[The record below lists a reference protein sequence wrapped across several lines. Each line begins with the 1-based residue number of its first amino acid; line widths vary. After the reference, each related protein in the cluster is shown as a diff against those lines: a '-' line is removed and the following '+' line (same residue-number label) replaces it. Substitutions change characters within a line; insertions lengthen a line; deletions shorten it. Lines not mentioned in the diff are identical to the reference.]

1 MVSDACWNAHHL
13 QASSFKSQTCFAMYK
28 VDPSKG
34 IMFNKLPNILRPLLH
49 AHGKAFQ
56 ESKVALPRTPV
67 PRIFGVF
74 TDTRRLSGENCN
86 IGAWCSMVLS
96 SASNEATLGCRV
108 LKVSRC
114 KVRRGAQDEFLWFE
128 ITSPCGEHTS
138 ILIVEKYI
146 GGTCK
151 GFSDFNP
158 LETRCLPFSFSFS
171 FSITPNGGCD
181 VDYGALLI
189 TKNTKA
195 YENLR
200 RKLAKC
206 HHMCTLTFSGEV
218 KPSAHELA
226 ALLRVF
232 WEDKTMYDVGNTQC
246 HLFAGTMFDALKNLF
261 PDAVQETHQ
270 HRGGKCN
277 IVMVHTKD
285 DVDQVCEK
293 YHKARTAWAEKKRR
307 EEEKVE
313 ERQRVLHDLR
323 ETAKRER
330 ELCQAMKEAAKRERE
345 RRRAVEEENAK
356 LRQQLEAV
364 MKERGITS

>member
-1 MVSDACWNAHHL
+1 M
-13 QASSFKSQTCFAMYK
+13 
-28 VDPSKG
+28 DPSKG
-34 IMFNKLPNILRPLLH
+34 IMFNKLPNVLRPLFR

-56 ESKVALPRTPV
+56 KSKAPRPRTPL
-67 PRIFGVF
+67 PQIPGVF
-74 TDTRRLSGENCN
+74 TDTCRLSGEKHN
-86 IGAWCSMVLS
+86 IGSWCTVVHS

-158 LETRCLPFSFSFS
+158 LAARCLPFSFSFS
-171 FSITPNGGCD
+171 FSIAPNGGCR

-195 YENLR
+195 YKNLR

-206 HHMCTLTFSGEV
+206 RHMCTLTFSGEV

-226 ALLRVF
+226 TLLRVF
-232 WEDKTMYDVGNTQC
+232 SEDKTMYDVGDTQC
-246 HLFAGTMFDALKNLF
+246 RLFAGTMFDALKNLF
-261 PDAVQETHQ
+261 PDAMQDTHQ

-277 IVMVHTKD
+277 IMTVHTKD

-293 YHKARTAWAEKKRR
+293 YHEARTVWATKRQR
-307 EEEKVE
+307 EEQKEKE
-313 ERQRVLHDLR
+313 MQQVLHDLY
-323 ETAKRER
+323 
-330 ELCQAMKEAAKRERE
+330 EATKRERE
-345 RRRAVEEENAK
+345 RLRAAEEENAK

-364 MKERGITS
+364 MRERGIT